1 MAAGPDNP
9 EKEAEL
15 AARHDR
21 IRAEV
26 AADETSDARRGR
38 RLRELGS
45 LLSILV
51 LAAINWLWFDLVGSD
66 YLEWFV
72 DNGTLIA
79 LAFALVSVAVDLNR
93 HSGLIAATPSGFV
106 AAILGVFAELGESL
120 GSLFAKPRA
129 DVDLWDSGLATLTS
143 RYRSKALDTVFG
155 GIFLGLFFVV
165 MAGWLFV
172 VAPLQYFLN
181 LPCGAP
187 ARMALT
193 SERTIWVVNSPG
205 RY

>member
-1 MAAGPDNP
+1 MVRP
-9 EKEAEL
+9 L
-15 AARHDR
+15 
-21 IRAEV
+21 
-26 AADETSDARRGR
+26 
-38 RLRELGS
+38 
-45 LLSILV
+45 
-51 LAAINWLWFDLVGSD
+51 GSD

-79 LAFALVSVAVDLNR
+79 LVFALVSVAVDLNR

-106 AAILGVFAELGESL
+106 SAILGVFAELGESL
-120 GSLFAKPRA
+120 GSLFAEPRA

-143 RYRSKALDTVFG
+143 RYRSRALDTVFG

-172 VAPLQYFLN
+172 IAPVQYFLN

-205 RY
+205 RYWYTIGSKDEVDDAKERGATEISFATKPVTLTSGVSALVLWGVSQFV

>member
-143 RYRSKALDTVFG
+143 RYRAKALDTVFG

-165 MAGWLFV
+165 MAG
-172 VAPLQYFLN
+172 
-181 LPCGAP
+181 
-187 ARMALT
+187 
-193 SERTIWVVNSPG
+193 
-205 RY
+205 